1 MKTGR
6 LIMCTLVGVAVL
18 ITPIVGA
25 HAESNPAK
33 TIKLTIGTPFP
44 KAHPNSVADIN
55 WIEKIKK
62 ETNGRVLITPYWAG
76 ALVSVREAFGEIS
89 RGVADIGSVSLSY
102 SPAGFD
108 LSVKEQLFH
117 YGVPSVEIQRRV
129 YREVRSKFPTDA
141 KLAEVKVLANAA
153 MPPYHALTNKPVR
166 RLQDFKGLSLKAL
179 RHLIGPLKELGG
191 QGVSMSMFDVYV
203 ALEKGTIDGL
213 FGPYEALKSLRLGEV
228 VDYCTVLNIANGLAA
243 QRIMN
248 LKSWDRLPQD
258 IQKVFEDNIE
268 WWGYEIQKSL
278 RNADQ
283 AGIDYGKE
291 QGVEFIELSPEALKR
306 FYTLLEAVAMKDAA
320 GLDAKGLP
328 GTKIFKETRRLI
340 ELYSK

>member
-6 LIMCTLVGVAVL
+6 LITCILVGVAVS

-25 HAESNPAK
+25 HAAQ
-33 TIKLTIGTPFP
+33 TIKLTFGTPFP
-44 KAHPNSVADIN
+44 KAHPNTVADLN
-55 WIEKIKK
+55 WMEKIKK
-62 ETNGRVLITPYWAG
+62 GTNGRVLITPYWAG
-76 ALVSVREAFGEIS
+76 ALVSVKEAFAEIS
-89 RGVADIGSVSLSY
+89 RGVADIGSCSLSY

-108 LSVKEQLFH
+108 LSVKEQLFY
-117 YGVPSVEIQRRV
+117 YGVPSIEIQRRV

-141 KLAEVKVLANAA
+141 KLGEVKVLANAT
-153 MPPYHALTNKPVR
+153 MPPYHALTNKPAR
-166 RLQDFKGLSLKAL
+166 RLEDFKGLSLKAL
-179 RHLIGPLKELGG
+179 RHLIGPIKELGG
-191 QGVSMSMFDVYV
+191 EGVSMSMFDVYV

-228 VDYCTVLNIANGLAA
+228 VDYCTALNIANGPSA

-248 LKSWDRLPQD
+248 LNSWNRLPPD

-278 RNADQ
+278 ENADQ
-283 AGIDYGKE
+283 AGIEFGKE
-291 QGVEFIELSPEALKR
+291 QGVEFIELSPEDLKK
-306 FYTLLEAVAMKDAA
+306 FYSLLEAVALKDAA
-320 GLDAKGLP
+320 ELDAKGLP
-328 GTKIFKETRRLI
+328 GTKIFSETRRLI